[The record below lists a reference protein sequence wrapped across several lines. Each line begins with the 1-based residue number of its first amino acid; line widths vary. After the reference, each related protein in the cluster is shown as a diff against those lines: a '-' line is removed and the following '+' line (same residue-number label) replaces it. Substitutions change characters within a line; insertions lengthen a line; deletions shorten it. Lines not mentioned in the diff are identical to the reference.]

1 MFIIYGI
8 NHVKTGYAKYMSVT
22 LYGLNGIAFA
32 SLNSDDDMEGTAAK
46 FIPNSPN
53 VDKLFAV
60 VMARDC
66 QNYANCLKI
75 PYAGSKGLPAG
86 VPPLMVS
93 RNILNPQTG
102 TGADSEE
109 LVPTRLMFA
118 KLPRIAPLYKNKTKN
133 GVE

>member
-1 MFIIYGI
+1 
-8 NHVKTGYAKYMSVT
+8 MSVT

-32 SLNSDDDMEGTAAK
+32 SLNSEDDMEGTAAK

-53 VDKLFAV
+53 VDKLFAF

-66 QNYANCLKI
+66 KSYANCVRI
-75 PYAGSKGLPAG
+75 PYAGSKGLPPW
-86 VPPLMVS
+86 VPPLMLS

-102 TGADSEE
+102 TGADFEE

-118 KLPRIAPLYKNKTKN
+118 KLPRVDPLYNNKTKN
-133 GVE
+133 GDE